1 MTAKNFAR
9 EAQTI
14 PDIWNPDHKEFR
26 LYGKESSSLW
36 KLQYKRKYVKLP
48 DIRNLSDM
56 EENEVIP
63 KNSLTSLQPE
73 LSVLRKK
80 KDPKLSVLLT
90 LNLSTH
96 RLGAYKT
103 QRTYTCVAKLHI
115 FLPNEVS

>member
-26 LYGKESSSLW
+26 LYGKESASLW

-63 KNSLTSLQPE
+63 KNLTSGMVCIAE
-73 LSVLRKK
+73 ERFKTISVVN
-80 KDPKLSVLLT
+80 PKLINTQIRGLQ
-90 LNLSTH
+90 NST
-96 RLGAYKT
+96 Y
-103 QRTYTCVAKLHI
+103 LHMC
-115 FLPNEVS
+115 S

>member
-56 EENEVIP
+56 EENEDD
-63 KNSLTSLQPE
+63 SQEFLTTGIVCIAKEERSKTI
-73 LSVLRKK
+73 SVVN
-80 KDPKLSVLLT
+80 PKLINTQIRGLQ
-90 LNLSTH
+90 NST
-96 RLGAYKT
+96 Y
-103 QRTYTCVAKLHI
+103 LHMC
-115 FLPNEVS
+115 S